1 MDVSTAFD
9 GAGWVGCP
17 ADTYMNGLYKS
28 DGNALWNI
36 ETMNCCGDPGAT
48 LTNCE
53 DHDISVSF
61 DIAGTV
67 ECPGTKV
74 MTGMY
79 RSGGLNQLRN
89 IETLRCCEYM
99 PAPPPSPPLPP
110 SPP

>member
-1 MDVSTAFD
+1 MSRVCRMASAERRAFARRSRSSECSTADVSTAFD

-79 RSGGLNQLRN
+79 RSGGL
-89 IETLRCCEYM
+89 
-99 PAPPPSPPLPP
+99 
-110 SPP
+110 